1 MACAC
6 KVNQQ
11 LSYLQ
16 KHYGNKDPRSSEPNT
31 HIAEDIKFIFKKVG
45 VVLVL
50 IPVFPIMGIYLLGRK
65 IFKRDNTMVID
76 KLVRPSLIKKL
87 KK

>member
-16 KHYGNKDPRSSEPNT
+16 KHYGNKGPRSSEPST
-31 HIAEDIKFIFKKVG
+31 HIAEDIKFFFKKAG
-45 VVLVL
+45 VVMVL
-50 IPVFPIMGIYLLGRK
+50 IPVFPIVGIYLLGRK
-65 IFKRDNTMVID
+65 LFKRDNTMIID